1 MQSLHQVAID
11 VNTACSDQ
19 AATLRSMTVDRTR
32 KAQGE
37 RLAAARARAGWRSAR
52 AAALENGWA
61 ESSYRAHENGSR
73 TIGQDDA
80 ETYARRFRAAGVQVS
95 AQEILFGAG
104 ATTDPT
110 PATSVAAETIVAGAR
125 VALTQHAQ
133 RGGMRDLPVPGIAM
147 GGSEQD
153 GDVRLNGEIQY
164 FLERPAGLVGRKKAF
179 AVILRND
186 SMVRSYYPGWPIFVD
201 EDGQRPKSGDDVLIE
216 LYPDEDGEAGPA
228 FVKTLVSRG
237 GAEVVVTQ
245 LNPEKTIRF
254 PADRVKQILRVI
266 PYVEAMGLGV

>member
-1 MQSLHQVAID
+1 M
-11 VNTACSDQ
+11 TADK
-19 AATLRSMTVDRTR
+19 TR

-37 RLAAARARAGWRSAR
+37 RLANARARAGWRSAR

-95 AQEILFGAG
+95 AQDILFGPRTGSTAG
-104 ATTDPT
+104 A
-110 PATSVAAETIVAGAR
+110 AAEPSARLETIVAGAR
-125 VALTQHAQ
+125 VALTERPQ
-133 RGGMRDLPVPGIAM
+133 GGGSRDLPVPGIAM

-153 GDVRLNGEIQY
+153 GDVRLNGEVQY
-164 FLERPAGLVGRKKAF
+164 FIERPAGLVGRKKAF
-179 AVILRND
+179 AVVLRND

-201 EDGQRPKSGDDVLIE
+201 EDGLRPRPGDDVLVE

-237 GAEVVVTQ
+237 GQEVVVTQ

-254 PADRVKQILRVI
+254 PAERVKQILRVI
-266 PYVEAMGLGV
+266 PYVEAMGLSV